1 VALYDCYVFPLVVM
15 FSLPLAIIGSLLA
28 LAMTSSSLSIFS
40 ILGLIMLMGL
50 VAKNAILLV
59 DFTNQLK
66 AAGMQVREALLKSV
80 EIRFR
85 PILMTT
91 LAMVIGMLPI
101 ALASGAGAEWKNGLA
116 WAIIGGLISSMF
128 LTMVVVPV
136 IYYIFD
142 LILAK
147 FNMNRKKE
155 IHLEETDLSEM
166 ESEAAAYV

>member
-1 VALYDCYVFPLVVM
+1 
-15 FSLPLAIIGSLLA
+15 
-28 LAMTSSSLSIFS
+28 
-40 ILGLIMLMGL
+40 GL

-66 AAGMQVREALLKSV
+66 EAGMAVRPALIKAV

-91 LAMVIGMLPI
+91 LAMVFGMLSI

-142 LILAK
+142 RMLAK
-147 FNMNRKKE
+147 MGLGKKKKIVVE
-155 IHLEETDLSEM
+155 DTPIEAM
-166 ESEAAAYV
+166 ESEVAEYV

>member
-1 VALYDCYVFPLVVM
+1 M
-15 FSLPLAIIGSLLA
+15 
-28 LAMTSSSLSIFS
+28 
-40 ILGLIMLMGL
+40 LGMIMLMGL

-66 AAGMQVREALLKSV
+66 DAGVPLKKALRKAV

-91 LAMVIGMLPI
+91 LAMVFGMLPI

-116 WAIIGGLISSMF
+116 WAIIGGLLSSMF

-142 LILAK
+142 RILAK
-147 FNMNRKKE
+147 FGKDKKE
-155 IHLEETDLSEM
+155 KIVVEDTPLHEM
-166 ESEAAAYV
+166 ESEVAEYV